1 MPQMEY
7 DGQSTDRANLLA
19 LVYDPDAQVVVFQRP
34 VEKIFI
40 AAIYIEKKLPVKA
53 EIAPPHTVIGYG
65 IAVH

>member
-7 DGQSTDRANLLA
+7 DGQRTDRADLLA
-19 LVYDPDAQVVVFQRP
+19 LVDDSDAQVVVFERP
-34 VEKIFI
+34 VEEIFI
-40 AAIYIEKKLPVKA
+40 AAIYIKKKLPVKA